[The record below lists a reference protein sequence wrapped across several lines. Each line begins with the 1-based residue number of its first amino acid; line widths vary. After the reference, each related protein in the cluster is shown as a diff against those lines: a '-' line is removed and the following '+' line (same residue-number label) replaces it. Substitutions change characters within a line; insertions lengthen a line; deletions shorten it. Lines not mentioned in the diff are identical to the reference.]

1 MWEGRPQ
8 WPKRASSMVQVVGS
22 LLESF
27 SRCFACLPSASM
39 LVTIPPVTPGD
50 AVRLS
55 ASTYVAWKKCPDSA
69 NARLQ
74 GLYGPDSRP
83 AFLGSLAHR
92 IFARHLTAGPISSEE
107 FVQACKEEIGASG
120 LNNKLGSVGLK
131 PSTLAGVIEE
141 VRSLYERF
149 IKLPGEGFEGSEVVL
164 DFQNDDGVQLVGT
177 IDAVYRE
184 DLGGHRLVDW
194 KTGEIGEAEDQLLFY
209 SLLWA
214 LDHDEVPAY
223 VEAVSVKTGER
234 YRTVPST
241 ADVTRVAGEVAQLVD
256 DIRAHWSN
264 GSPLARNGG
273 PWCKYCPLLDDCA
286 EGKSAGALLG

>member
-1 MWEGRPQ
+1 
-8 WPKRASSMVQVVGS
+8 
-22 LLESF
+22 
-27 SRCFACLPSASM
+27 M

-177 IDAVYRE
+177 AARKAGILSFVVDGIHPH
-184 DLGGHRLVDW
+184 DLGTILDTEGVAIRAGHHCAMPVMTRFGIPG
-194 KTGEIGEAEDQLLFY
+194 TARASF
-209 SLLWA
+209 A
-214 LDHDEVPAY
+214 LY
-223 VEAVSVKTGER
+223 NGER
-234 YRTVPST
+234 
-241 ADVTRVAGEVAQLVD
+241 DVAALVAAIDKAQEMFGTRGE
-256 DIRAHWSN
+256 R
-264 GSPLARNGG
+264 
-273 PWCKYCPLLDDCA
+273 
-286 EGKSAGALLG
+286 